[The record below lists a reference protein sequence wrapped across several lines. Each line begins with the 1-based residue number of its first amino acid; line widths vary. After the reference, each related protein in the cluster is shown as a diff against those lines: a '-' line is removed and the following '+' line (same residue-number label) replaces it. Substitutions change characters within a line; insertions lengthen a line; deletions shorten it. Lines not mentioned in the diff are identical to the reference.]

1 MEHRTVAD
9 PVLKVISWVGSGCRS
24 MAANCHSLPTLLV
37 RLALLR
43 HRLPILETPAQ
54 LMYRPRSDRKST
66 RLNSSHR
73 CISYAVF
80 CLKKKK
86 KNHNDYHNITN
97 KQH

>member
-54 LMYRPRSDRKST
+54 LMYRPRSTST
-66 RLNSSHR
+66 QTKTLMRWSR
-73 CISYAVF
+73 
-80 CLKKKK
+80 LKKSSLTRWDSTG
-86 KNHNDYHNITN
+86 NPSN
-97 KQH
+97 

>member
-43 HRLPILETPAQ
+43 HRLPFSKHLPNWCTDHA
-54 LMYRPRSDRKST
+54 RPLHRRRPWWDDRGSRKVPWRGGIRPGT
-66 RLNSSHR
+66 RPM
-73 CISYAVF
+73 
-80 CLKKKK
+80 
-86 KNHNDYHNITN
+86 
-97 KQH
+97 